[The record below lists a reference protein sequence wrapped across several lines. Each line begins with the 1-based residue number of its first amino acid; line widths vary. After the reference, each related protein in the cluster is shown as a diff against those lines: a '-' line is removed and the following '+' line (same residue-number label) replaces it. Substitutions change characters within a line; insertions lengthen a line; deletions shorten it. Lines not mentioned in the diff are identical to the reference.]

1 MRKIGGSANTWL
13 VFIVS
18 LTAVFVV
25 YSIFSD
31 RPSDSN
37 PQSQNETITPTPTP
51 TPQIDEDDPITFLNQ
66 HGKANVIVTLNTEDF
81 DEEESREELL
91 LVLEET
97 NANIYYIP
105 EDVPEMAM
113 TVDEESLKILIDSDY
128 VSKIKQDIQSE
139 GF

>member
-18 LTAVFVV
+18 LTAVFLA

-31 RPSDSN
+31 TPKDTN
-37 PQSQNETITPTPTP
+37 TPQIEQVTIPTTTPTPEV
-51 TPQIDEDDPITFLNQ
+51 DEDDPLTFLNK
-66 HGKANVIVTLNTEDF
+66 HGKANVIVSLDTEDF
-81 DEEESREELL
+81 TEEDREELL
-91 LVLEET
+91 NILSET

-128 VSKIKQDIQSE
+128 VSKIKRDVPSE